1 MSEEDMRTV
10 IQHMDRLYQEL
21 YTSYE
26 ALREGDVMLQDRI
39 KTYSEEAAE
48 RATAKA
54 TEEAA
59 VKAKK
64 EREDA
69 IKNLKLVGL
78 LSDEMIAQVFN
89 LPVEE
94 IRAIKI
100 S

>member
-1 MSEEDMRTV
+1 
-10 IQHMDRLYQEL
+10 MDRLYQEL

-48 RATAKA
+48 RVEREMTAKA
-54 TEEAA
+54 AQDA
-59 VKAKK
+59 QKAKK

-69 IKNLKLVGL
+69 VRNLKLIGL

-100 S
+100 